1 MRNPAVADHGQIPAD
16 SVRGHYQDARQVLS
30 ELQGLD
36 IDYDD
41 VTSSLETHGLDIF
54 DASWRG
60 LSDQLAAALRRPR
73 EGHPREESGK

>member
-1 MRNPAVADHGQIPAD
+1 MLAD

-30 ELQGLD
+30 QLQDLGV
-36 IDYDD
+36 DYDD
-41 VTSSLETHGLDIF
+41 VTAGLEEHGLDIF

-73 EGHPREESGK
+73 ESHPREKSGI